1 MNALTNLK
9 ISKKLILAFGAML
22 ILNAFTSVFAVL
34 KMDTINDT
42 STVLADNWMPS
53 IKAVNEIVISTNLI
67 RMTGLSHVLASD
79 ADDKQEYAL
88 RNLELQK
95 QQLEQFKTYESLI
108 SSDIEGQKWSQA
120 KALIG
125 QFNGHLESA
134 IAFSDKNQGEQAR
147 KIMFDDARE
156 LSIEIRRLLGELVDL
171 NEAGGRQASK
181 TGDEQFALA
190 RILMIAVAVTVAILT
205 IVFSMGLTRLIA
217 DPIRDMRATMTR
229 LAGGDKTVTIP
240 GVGRGDEVG
249 SMADAVQVF
258 RDNMIEAERLAEI
271 EAKNQKERAERS
283 ARIEK
288 LTQDFDL
295 SAGKTIGAVASAAT
309 ELQANASTLS
319 ATSQQAITQSSAV
332 ASAAT
337 QAAGNVQTVASAAE
351 ELSASISQIAQDVS
365 MAAQVSKQAVDQAGH
380 TGQVVGNLQQA
391 SVKIGEVVNLINDI
405 AGQTNLLALN
415 ATIEAARAGEAG
427 KGFAV
432 VASEVKNLASQTSR
446 ATADIGEQIEATRAA
461 TEEAVAAIASIAE
474 TIEKINEIS
483 SSIAAAVEQQQVAT
497 GEIARNV
504 DEAAKGTEDVN
515 ENIHEVTN
523 AVQSAGGVAK
533 DVLQASSELSHEA
546 EKMREIVNAFLAG
559 VKAA

>member
-22 ILNAFTSVFAVL
+22 ILNVFTSVFAVV
-34 KMDTINDT
+34 KMDTINNT
-42 STVLADNWMPS
+42 STVIAENWMPS
-53 IKAVNEIVISTNLI
+53 IKAVNDINTSVNTMRLSSLAHILSTDEADMEEYEGRIV
-67 RMTGLSHVLASD
+67 A
-79 ADDKQEYAL
+79 
-88 RNLELQK
+88 LQK
-95 QQLEQFKTYESLI
+95 QQVEEIRIYESLI
-108 SSDIEGQKWSQA
+108 SSDEERQTWLKA
-120 KALIG
+120 KGLIG
-125 QFNGHLESA
+125 KNNELWERA
-134 IAFSDKNQGEQAR
+134 LAFSMKNENEQAR
-147 KIMFDDARE
+147 QVMLDEAQGVNVE
-156 LSIEIRRLLGELVDL
+156 LRGLLSELITL
-171 NEAGGRQASK
+171 NETGGLQASN

-190 RILMIAVAVTVAILT
+190 RILMIAVAVIVAILT
-205 IVFSMGLTRLIA
+205 IIFSMGLTRLIA
-217 DPIRDMRATMTR
+217 NPIRDMTATMTR
-229 LAGGDKTVTIP
+229 LAEGDKTVTIP

-546 EKMREIVNAFLAG
+546 EKMREIVNAFLSG
-559 VKAA
+559 VKTA

>member
-9 ISKKLILAFGAML
+9 ISKKLTFAFGAMF
-22 ILNAFTSVFAVL
+22 ILNVFASVFAVM

-42 STVLADNWMPS
+42 STALAENWMPS
-53 IKAVNEIVISTNLI
+53 IKAVNEIVTSSNLI
-67 RMTGLSHVLASD
+67 RLTGLSHILSSD
-79 ADDKQEYAL
+79 ATDKEEYEG
-88 RNLELQK
+88 RTLELQK
-95 QQLEQFKTYESLI
+95 QQSEEIKTYEALI
-108 SSDIEGQKWSQA
+108 SSNEERQKWQKA
-120 KALIG
+120 KALIA
-125 QFNGHLESA
+125 QFNGHLERA
-134 IAFSDKNQGEQAR
+134 LAFSNKNQDEQAR
-147 KIMFDDARE
+147 KVMFEDARQT
-156 LSIEIRRLLGELVDL
+156 SIELRGALLELVDM
-171 NEAGGRQASK
+171 NEAGGRQASDI
-181 TGDEQFALA
+181 GDKEFALS
-190 RILMIAVAVTVAILT
+190 RGLMIAVALVVATLT
-205 IVFSMGLTRLIA
+205 IVFSFGLSRLIA
-217 DPIRDMRATMTR
+217 NPIRDMTAAMSR

-283 ARIEK
+283 ERIEK

-391 SVKIGEVVNLINDI
+391 SVKIGEVVSLINDI

-461 TEEAVAAIASIAE
+461 TEEAVAAISSIAE

-546 EKMREIVNAFLAG
+546 EKMREIVSAFLSG
-559 VKAA
+559 VKTA

>member
-22 ILNAFTSVFAVL
+22 ILNVFTSVFAVV
-34 KMDTINDT
+34 KMDTINNT
-42 STVLADNWMPS
+42 STVIAENWMPS
-53 IKAVNEIVISTNLI
+53 IEAVNDINTSTNTMRI
-67 RMTGLSHVLASD
+67 SGLAHILSTD
-79 ADDKQEYAL
+79 EADMEKYEEQIVA
-88 RNLELQK
+88 LQK
-95 QQLEQFKTYESLI
+95 QQAEEIRIYESLI
-108 SSDIEGQKWSQA
+108 SSDAERQTWLKA
-120 KALIG
+120 KNLLGENNKLWERAL
-125 QFNGHLESA
+125 
-134 IAFSDKNQGEQAR
+134 AFSMKNENEQAR
-147 KIMFDDARE
+147 QVMLDEAQAVSVELRSLLRE
-156 LSIEIRRLLGELVDL
+156 LIAL
-171 NEAGGRQASK
+171 NEAGGLQASN

-190 RILMIAVAVTVAILT
+190 RILMIAVAVVVAILT
-205 IVFSMGLTRLIA
+205 IIFSMGLTRLIA
-217 DPIRDMRATMTR
+217 NPIRDMTATMSR

-546 EKMREIVNAFLAG
+546 EKMREIVNAFLSG
-559 VKAA
+559 VKTA